1 MRVLIIGANGFI
13 GACLTTALSAAGH
26 ETIIGVHQ
34 SKPSYG
40 SLDPDR
46 FIHVDLTRDVS
57 ADWIKRL
64 EGVDAVINAAGA
76 MTGDLEAL
84 HARGPIALFDACA
97 RLGIGHVIQ
106 ISALGADISAETWFL
121 RSKAKADAHLC
132 GLREKYGFSGWC
144 VLRPS
149 LVLGRGGGSMAQ
161 FSALAA
167 LPYPPR
173 LAEGAWRVQ
182 PLHVT
187 DLAAAVL
194 MLLLPDIEV
203 PAKLNLVGPEEMTT
217 DQLTG
222 LLRGWL
228 GLPPARLI
236 PIRESVLAIAAGL
249 GRLLPNA
256 AWRPETMA
264 MLRRGNTADPAPAQ
278 TYGIQI
284 RPIAEA
290 LAHDPATQADL
301 VAARMAP
308 LLPIIRSALAFVW
321 IGSGVIPITLT
332 PEPINQN
339 LLTGLGL
346 NQELGR
352 IVLYAGAAL
361 DVAIGLALLFWRR
374 PATWFLLGQVGII
387 LLLTLLASLAAP
399 QAWLDPF
406 APLLKNLA
414 ILAASFT
421 LLGMRR

>member
-1 MRVLIIGANGFI
+1 
-13 GACLTTALSAAGH
+13 
-26 ETIIGVHQ
+26 
-34 SKPSYG
+34 
-40 SLDPDR
+40 
-46 FIHVDLTRDVS
+46 
-57 ADWIKRL
+57 
-64 EGVDAVINAAGA
+64 
-76 MTGDLEAL
+76 
-84 HARGPIALFDACA
+84 
-97 RLGIGHVIQ
+97 
-106 ISALGADISAETWFL
+106 
-121 RSKAKADAHLC
+121 
-132 GLREKYGFSGWC
+132 
-144 VLRPS
+144 
-149 LVLGRGGGSMAQ
+149 MAQ

-339 LLTGLGL
+339 LLKGLGL

>member
-13 GACLTTALSAAGH
+13 GARLATALSAAGH

-34 SKPSYG
+34 TTPSQG
-40 SLDPDR
+40 NLDSDR
-46 FIHVDLTRDVS
+46 FMYVDLTRDVS

-97 RLGIGHVIQ
+97 RLGIRHVIQ

-132 GLREKYGFSGWC
+132 GLREKYGF
-144 VLRPS
+144 R
-149 LVLGRGGGSMAQ
+149 R
-161 FSALAA
+161 LAA
-167 LPYPPR
+167 
-173 LAEGAWRVQ
+173 GAWRVQ

-194 MLLLPDIEV
+194 ILLLPDIEV
-203 PAKLNLVGPEEMTT
+203 PAYLNLVGPEEMTT

-236 PIRESVLAIAAGL
+236 PIKESVLTIAAGL

-264 MLRRGNTADPAPAQ
+264 MLHRGNTADPAPAQ
-278 TYGIQI
+278 AYGVQI

-332 PEPINQN
+332 PEPINHN

-414 ILAASFT
+414 LLAASLSLFAI
-421 LLGMRR
+421 RR